1 MFRQDSRNPYTTTL
15 LFSIIVL
22 LLSCTD
28 TDKENIDKTNTDN
41 IYFDYQVTA
50 AEGNDKLT
58 VLLQYRIG
66 GEDGDGISITDP
78 GKIMLDG
85 ELLPADSN
93 KMSGTFYELHK
104 PIAEFSG
111 KHSIAFTDLNKKE
124 YKEDFSFQ
132 PVVLLT
138 TIADTAQRN
147 NLVFEFDG
155 LEAKDYIRVLMTDT
169 SFANNG
175 INRVDAVINGRLVI
189 TKADLESLAN
199 GPVQLEF
206 IREYEKPVKNGT
218 DEGGR
223 LLITYSLKREFFLK
237 D

>member
-1 MFRQDSRNPYTTTL
+1 MFRQFSINLFSCTI
-15 LFSIIVL
+15 LFSIPVL
-22 LLSCTD
+22 LINCTNAD
-28 TDKENIDKTNTDN
+28 KKNGFSTDPDN
-41 IYFDYQVTA
+41 LYFDYQITA
-50 AEGNDKLT
+50 AEGNDNLT
-58 VLLQYRIG
+58 VLLQYRAG
-66 GEDGDGISITDP
+66 GEDGDGVSMADP

-85 ELLPADSN
+85 EMLLADSS
-93 KMSGTFYELHK
+93 KMTGTFYELHK
-104 PIAEFSG
+104 PIAEFAG
-111 KHSIAFTDLNKKE
+111 KHSIVFTDSNKKE

-132 PVVLLT
+132 PIFLLT
-138 TIADTAQRN
+138 RVADTAHRN
-147 NLVFEFDG
+147 DLVFEFEG
-155 LEAKDYIRVLMTDT
+155 LEAKDFIRVLMTDT

-175 INRVDAVINGRLVI
+175 INRVDAVSNGRLVI
-189 TKADLESLAN
+189 TYDDLDALAN

>member
-1 MFRQDSRNPYTTTL
+1 MFRQFFTNLFIGTIF
-15 LFSIIVL
+15 FSILVL
-22 LLSCTD
+22 LINCTSAD
-28 TDKENIDKTNTDN
+28 KKNGSATDPDN
-41 IYFDYQVTA
+41 LYFDYQITA
-50 AEGNDKLT
+50 AEGNDNLT
-58 VLLQYRIG
+58 VLLQYRAG
-66 GEDGDGISITDP
+66 GEDGDGVSMADP

-85 ELLPADSN
+85 EMLLADSS
-93 KMSGTFYELHK
+93 KMTGTFYELHK

-111 KHSIAFTDLNKKE
+111 KHSIVFTDSNKKE

-132 PVVLLT
+132 PIFLLT
-138 TIADTAQRN
+138 RVADTAHRN
-147 NLVFEFDG
+147 NLVFEFEG
-155 LEAKDYIRVLMTDT
+155 LEAKDFIRVLMTDT

-175 INRVDAVINGRLVI
+175 INRVDAVSNGRLVI
-189 TKADLESLAN
+189 TKDDLDALAN

>member
-1 MFRQDSRNPYTTTL
+1 MINMNRLYLL
-15 LFSIIVL
+15 LFCVSLILI
-22 LLSCTD
+22 LSCNNKKGGD
-28 TDKENIDKTNTDN
+28 EVNPES
-41 IYFDYQVTA
+41 IYFDYQITGK
-50 AEGNDKLT
+50 EGDDNLT
-58 VLLQYRIG
+58 VLLQYRDG
-66 GEDGDGISITDP
+66 GKDRDAVSMGNVI
-78 GKIMLDG
+78 LDG
-85 ELLPADSN
+85 EILPADSA
-93 KMSGTFYELHK
+93 KMTGIFYELHK

-111 KHSIAFTDLNKKE
+111 KHSIVFTDINKKE

-132 PVVLLT
+132 PVVLVT
-138 TIADTAQRN
+138 PITDTAQRN
-147 NLVFEFDG
+147 DLVFEFEG

-169 SFANNG
+169 SFVNNG
-175 INRVDAVINGRLVI
+175 INRVDTVVNGRLI
-189 TKADLESLAN
+189 IRKDDLESLAN